1 MPHFFFQL
9 TAVYKKSDNIP
20 LLGYKTEQFLEPW
33 K

>member
-9 TAVYKKSDNIP
+9 TAVYKKYDNTP
-20 LLGYKTEQFLEPW
+20 LLGYKTEKFLEPV

>member
-9 TAVYKKSDNIP
+9 TAVYKKYDT
-20 LLGYKTEQFLEPW
+20 LLGYKTEKFLEPV